1 MSWLEK
7 IENVKLEIITG
18 DGVSYFPLWK
28 NAERELEFN
37 TEAFNFSGVSG
48 SYVARKLDSGF
59 KLPLLLWFSGEDNTE
74 NADTFMESAKDP
86 RPWTV
91 KHPYYNEILVQP
103 LSLKQ
108 SNREH
113 NITEI
118 TGTIWETLASKFP
131 VITSNPVKE
140 IEDKKTALDTNSLEA
155 STVEIGT
162 PSIETIQPAGLSID
176 VLGALYSAFDN
187 AQELNN
193 LIRTASG
200 AALNLISDVGAYL
213 QATQDLIDFPLSV
226 ENEAIFALTQIK
238 KAITDLFFIIDL
250 SYYDLQVSTL
260 MSTACLVAIKGNYE
274 TKSEVLQA
282 SELLSDSY
290 DLIIQTFDDN
300 SYVQNDVTAQS
311 LYTIINTTIQ
321 QLFEVAFSAKQERTH
336 VLEQDDNIINLAFRF
351 LGSGDDNLEK
361 FMSWNNISISEILS
375 IKKDREIIYYV

>member
-28 NAERELEFN
+28 NAEREIEFN

-131 VITSNPVKE
+131 SSKDRIF
-140 IEDKKTALDTNSLEA
+140 
-155 STVEIGT
+155 T
-162 PSIETIQPAGLSID
+162 PSIFFLGKAEPVIEQNVGSRSI
-176 VLGALYSAFDN
+176 V
-187 AQELNN
+187 
-193 LIRTASG
+193 
-200 AALNLISDVGAYL
+200 
-213 QATQDLIDFPLSV
+213 
-226 ENEAIFALTQIK
+226 EAILLQIFPEGIL
-238 KAITDLFFIIDL
+238 AGHDIM
-250 SYYDLQVSTL
+250 QGTL
-260 MSTACLVAIKGNYE
+260 
-274 TKSEVLQA
+274 
-282 SELLSDSY
+282 
-290 DLIIQTFDDN
+290 
-300 SYVQNDVTAQS
+300 
-311 LYTIINTTIQ
+311 
-321 QLFEVAFSAKQERTH
+321 
-336 VLEQDDNIINLAFRF
+336 
-351 LGSGDDNLEK
+351 
-361 FMSWNNISISEILS
+361 
-375 IKKDREIIYYV
+375 